1 MKNFPVI
8 DKETGREYWISRSV
22 AVVAFVYAYD
32 ENENEYILAEKRG
45 EGTPDP
51 EFRGCWCLPC
61 GYVDF
66 DETIEEAASREVF
79 EETGVKISPKSWSM
93 LDINSNPNSDK
104 RQNITIRLQGFPEGN
119 TIPELTTENSEPDEV
134 SEVKWIPTEEVENY
148 KWAFNHLELIKE
160 YNYL

>member
-79 EETGVKISPKSWSM
+79 EETGVEIPSKSWSM
-93 LDINSNPNSDK
+93 LDINSDPNSDK

-119 TIPELTTENSEPDEV
+119 TIPKLTTKNSEPDEV
-134 SEVKWIPTEEVENY
+134 SEVKWIPTEGVKNY